1 MHLLTATF
9 DQFKCIHFFLF
20 YLLIPDFWMAM
31 CFILLLFFGCNYL
44 CVWNRWHCE
53 LHEKASR
60 SKFCVSAQWGGFG
73 VFCRQLWGQCGGWVE
88 VVTPAENILNHFCS
102 RSSKPII
109 CFLIHFNLSWNWG
122 RLKFSPFMFCPL
134 VSLFMLCSGFFSG
147 EDSTQLAEFLK
158 VSSALRES
166 YRFAHS
172 TDVGTGLKYGV
183 DGEYVWHRAWRKQ
196 PFEKLRDYD
205 QDLFAVRSSAN
216 LKRT

>member
-1 MHLLTATF
+1 MALWATWKSKQVQVLCLCSVRRIWSLLSTTMR
-9 DQFKCIHFFLF
+9 
-20 YLLIPDFWMAM
+20 PVWWVSWS
-31 CFILLLFFGCNYL
+31 CNT
-44 CVWNRWHCE
+44 
-53 LHEKASR
+53 
-60 SKFCVSAQWGGFG
+60 
-73 VFCRQLWGQCGGWVE
+73 CR
-88 VVTPAENILNHFCS
+88 NILNHFCS
-102 RSSKPII
+102 RSSKQII
-109 CFLIHFNLSWNWG
+109 LSSAFILISLGTEGGLSSLLSCFALLCLCSW
-122 RLKFSPFMFCPL
+122 F
-134 VSLFMLCSGFFSG
+134 CSGFFSG